1 MGPRGADPPLR
12 DPRGVVWFLV
22 PGPVRAGGRRRKPA
36 RGRRGV
42 RRVVR
47 PGRLRLVVPAQ
58 DEDAAMKT
66 ETKRYWWIRRTFT
79 TAAAV
84 MIGGGSSVL
93 ACPVCFG
100 AEETSM
106 IDGARLGVLV
116 MLAILFVVQGGFVG
130 FFLYLR
136 KRAKRIAD
144 AELDTEWSKL
154 QEWPRTS

>member
-1 MGPRGADPPLR
+1 
-12 DPRGVVWFLV
+12 
-22 PGPVRAGGRRRKPA
+22 VRVGIRRACLAVAAQLRRRA
-36 RGRRGV
+36 
-42 RRVVR
+42 
-47 PGRLRLVVPAQ
+47 
-58 DEDAAMKT
+58 
-66 ETKRYWWIRRTFT
+66 FT

-106 IDGARLGVLV
+106 VDGTKLGVLV
-116 MLAILFVVQGGFVG
+116 LLAITLAVQGGFVG

-144 AELDTEWSKL
+144 VELDNEWSEL
-154 QEWPRTS
+154 QGASRTS